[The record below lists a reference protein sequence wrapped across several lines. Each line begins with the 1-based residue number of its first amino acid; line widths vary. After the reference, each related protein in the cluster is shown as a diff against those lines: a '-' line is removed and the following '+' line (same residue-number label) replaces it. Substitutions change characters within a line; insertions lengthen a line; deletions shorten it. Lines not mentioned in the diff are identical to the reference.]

1 MTNDVS
7 KQERILEAARD
18 RFARY
23 GFSKVTMDE
32 IASDVEMGKAS
43 LYYYFP
49 TKEDLFFEVIKFE
62 QDFFKKELRKILDK
76 DISACNKLKEYVQKR
91 LFYFQQL
98 INLGALNVHAYFDNK
113 MMFKELYDNFQ
124 KKELEL
130 IEEIIKEGQ
139 KNGEIKKE
147 LLPDVPIIFL
157 HVLQGLR
164 LRSLSRAKD
173 KQLDNEQIEELK
185 KEMLVTAG
193 IFIKGI
199 KSQKI

>member
-7 KQERILEAARD
+7 KQERILEAARE

-49 TKEDLFFEVIKFE
+49 TKEDLFFEVIKLE
-62 QDFFKKELRKILDK
+62 QNYFKKEIKKILDK

-91 LFYFQQL
+91 LIFFQQL
-98 INLGALNVHAYFDNK
+98 LNLGALNVHAYFDNK
-113 MMFKELYDNFQ
+113 AMFKGLYDDFQ

-130 IEEIIKEGQ
+130 IKEIIKEGQ
-139 KNGEIKKE
+139 EDGEIKKE
-147 LLPDVPIIFL
+147 LLPDMSTVFL
-157 HVLQGLR
+157 HILQGLR
-164 LRSLSRAKD
+164 LRSLSRSKD
-173 KQLDNEQIEELK
+173 KTLDKEQIEELN
-185 KEMLVTAG
+185 KEMLITAG
-193 IFIKGI
+193 IFIKSI
-199 KSQKI
+199 KNN